1 MEITNTLIYFSIFI
15 FCLSLGTFFPF
26 TSETYLFALLLSE
39 KYNEFLLLLFASL
52 GNILGSLV
60 SWVFGYFI
68 NFFIK
73 KPWFPLNKYLL
84 QKATDIFKKYGKWSL
99 LLSWFPIIGD
109 PIAFAAGTFRYNI
122 LFFLIFVSIG
132 KVARYLLI
140 YFYFV
145 FN

>member
-1 MEITNTLIYFSIFI
+1 MIYLSLFI

-26 TSETYLFALLLSE
+26 ASETYLATLLLSE
-39 KYNEFLLLLFASL
+39 KYNVFLLISLASL
-52 GNILGSLV
+52 GNILGSV
-60 SWVFGYFI
+60 ISWIFGYFI
-68 NFFIK
+68 NFFFK
-73 KPWFPLNKYLL
+73 KPWFPISKYLL

-99 LLSWFPIIGD
+99 LLSWIPFIGD

-140 YFYFV
+140 YIYFMII
-145 FN
+145 